1 MEMPG
6 QSKDFEF
13 AKYRESKQLS
23 KGDQEMDNS
32 EYLPP
37 AFFFFYI
44 SSPPTH
50 TSTNKSASFELK
62 EEFISEYRSEL
73 KSFCNGPTENNA
85 IS

>member
-37 AFFFFYI
+37 AFFFLYLL
-44 SSPPTH
+44 
-50 TSTNKSASFELK
+50 TSYSHLN
-62 EEFISEYRSEL
+62 
-73 KSFCNGPTENNA
+73 
-85 IS
+85 

>member
-37 AFFFFYI
+37 AFFFFI
-44 SSPPTH
+44 SPHLLLTPQL
-50 TSTNKSASFELK
+50 TNLRHLSWKKNSSLN
-62 EEFISEYRSEL
+62 IDLS
-73 KSFCNGPTENNA
+73 
-85 IS
+85 

>member
-1 MEMPG
+1 MPG

-13 AKYRESKQLS
+13 AKYRASKQLS
-23 KGDQEMDNS
+23 KGDQEMDKS

-37 AFFFFYI
+37 AFFLI

-50 TSTNKSASFELK
+50 IPTNKSASFELK